1 MLLSHQSKL
10 ENHLRKAM
18 FLKEIFKVPKSVNL
32 LIQHVKKSAIITNSH
47 YKKKTEAGPR
57 KEKQK

>member
-1 MLLSHQSKL
+1 
-10 ENHLRKAM
+10 M

-47 YKKKTEAGPR
+47 YKKKTVAGPR